1 MKNKLVLAILVLFTM
16 MFVGCRESENQEQKK
31 YQVRYEENGGSIV
44 KGYNAFKGE
53 NVKLPSTTK
62 EGYTFLGWYLDSDLT
77 LTAKDK
83 KVDSD
88 ITLYA
93 KWEINK
99 YKVVVDGKEYE
110 IEYGKHI
117 NLENPEKVGYTFLGW
132 YLDSNFITKWN
143 NEVIKENITLYSRFE
158 KNKYIV
164 KFKNSNINDMEV
176 EYNELISEPN
186 AEKEG
191 FTLDGW
197 FIDSNYTEK
206 WDFSKD
212 KVTSNITL
220 YAKYSVDKKIY
231 IVTFYD
237 YDRTILSTQEID
249 PNNKVVEPKEPKRD
263 GFEFDGWYIDSNY
276 SKKWNFESDKVTSNI
291 GLYAKYTTDEKTY
304 TVTFYDYDGKVLSTQ
319 EVLPNGNAVE
329 PEEPERDGYRFE
341 GWDIAFNNVTSNLSV
356 KAKYIQEFVV
366 KFLNYDNSIIDIQ
379 YIDINNNAV
388 APTAPTRI
396 NYRFKGWDKEFNNIK
411 SDLVVKAE
419 YIKQFKVEF
428 IARDGTVLKDELI
441 DEGGNATAPKVPS
454 LEGYNFKGWDK
465 EFNNIKSNMKVT
477 ATYEIKKYKVTFVMP
492 DKTEKVQ
499 IVEYG
504 FNAIEPKYSEYFVI
518 EEEYGIQFVEIK
530 GWDKEFKNI
539 KSDLK
544 VTANYDKCNTP
555 AIILDF
561 DKENNKKVTLYVY
574 IGKNAILNGIDF
586 TISYKTD
593 EGVISIDLVDMNK
606 SGNLYVESDEKKDGN
621 QYSINNSEKKF
632 VFAWAVIEGI
642 EFNYCSKEMTFT
654 LSKNNVTVGSENF
667 IIESCSL
674 FVKNDKGELKKVNPL
689 VIYK

>member
-1 MKNKLVLAILVLFTM
+1 MKDKLVLAILVLFTM
-16 MFVGCRESENQEQKK
+16 MFVGCRESENHEQIK
-31 YQVRYEENGGSIV
+31 YQVSYEENGGSIV
-44 KGYNAFKGE
+44 EGYNAFEGE

-88 ITLYA
+88 IKLYA

-99 YKVVVDGKEYE
+99 YKVVVEGKEYE

-117 NLENPEKVGYTFLGW
+117 NPESPEKVGYTFLGW
-132 YLDSNFITKWN
+132 YLDSNYIRKWN

-158 KNKYIV
+158 KNKYTV

-263 GFEFDGWYIDSNY
+263 GFEFEGWYIDSNY
-276 SKKWNFESDKVTSNI
+276 SKKWNFESDNVTSNI

-518 EEEYGIQFVEIK
+518 EEENRIQFVEIT
-530 GWDKEFKNI
+530 GWDKEFNKI

-544 VTANYDKCNTP
+544 VTANYNKCNTP
-555 AIILDF
+555 AIIIDI
-561 DKENNKKVTLYVY
+561 DGKSATIYIY
-574 IGKNAILNGIDF
+574 IGEYEYISGVEFTIDYKTNNSQISINKDKVNINEAGILN
-586 TISYKTD
+586 KC
-593 EGVISIDLVDMNK
+593 EL
-606 SGNLYVESDEKKDGN
+606 
-621 QYSINNSEKKF
+621 SINNSVKKITCAWVSSEAKKLTYCSNAMTLVFDLDNTTVNSENLTVENCRFYVAKKIEDKPKEKK
-632 VFAWAVIEGI
+632 
-642 EFNYCSKEMTFT
+642 C
-654 LSKNNVTVGSENF
+654 
-667 IIESCSL
+667 
-674 FVKNDKGELKKVNPL
+674 L